1 MVKVQVGL
9 DQRAAGSG
17 DYTAT
22 CTMDRHCFVPSARP
36 CQLSDSVIKALSVT
50 GKLASGCRAG
60 ELITS
65 FEMLYCL
72 HKAVNYNSQ

>member
-22 CTMDRHCFVPSARP
+22 CTWTDIILCPLHVLVS
-36 CQLSDSVIKALSVT
+36 CQIP
-50 GKLASGCRAG
+50 
-60 ELITS
+60 
-65 FEMLYCL
+65 
-72 HKAVNYNSQ
+72 